1 MLKLIPKKEGKKI
14 TLGNIE
20 ELPEKIELVD
30 GYFSFTEN
38 EKKALLL
45 AILTN
50 TGLEFLINVLP
61 EQSLLELKD
70 LIGATNETKND
81 KSVEKMVKRVSKV
94 GVPEISLSPHTE
106 RLMKQNQDVIE
117 FLQGLK
123 GKHFL

>member
-1 MLKLIPKKEGKKI
+1 MSKLIPRREGQKLTYKSM
-14 TLGNIE
+14 E
-20 ELPEKIELVD
+20 KLPEKIELIN
-30 GYFSFTEN
+30 GNFSFTEN

-45 AILTN
+45 ALHTN

-61 EQSLLELKD
+61 EQSLLALKN
-70 LIGATNETKND
+70 LICATNETKND

-123 GKHFL
+123 GKRFL